1 MIRAWVLVLVV
12 LLVVSAL
19 VLAARPW
26 DRLAHAAPANGHLTI
41 LVTGNCEGTLEAC
54 G

>member
-1 MIRAWVLVLVV
+1 MIRAWVLAVV
-12 LLVVSAL
+12 IILAVSAL
-19 VLAARPW
+19 LLATRPW
-26 DRLAHAAPANGHLTI
+26 DHLAHAAPANGRLMM